1 MPLARRICVAVCI
14 VALSALGAAA
24 RAQTYPSKP
33 VRVLTGYPPGGP
45 TELIGRVMTDHLSK
59 AMGQQFYVEGKPGAA
74 GNVAGEILA
83 NSPPDGHTLYIVG
96 MGIMATNHVLYPDM
110 KFDPTKAFAPIT
122 VLVRLPILLE
132 VSTKL
137 PPKTYKEFVE
147 FMRTT
152 KTPLNHGSPGM
163 GTLPHLA
170 AELFRSKIGFQ
181 STHVPY
187 RGTGPFA
194 QAMQQGELQW
204 SWDVPHTAMTLSK
217 NGAVRLLA
225 VASAK
230 RVEQFPDVP
239 TLAEHG
245 YGATDWNA
253 WFGLV
258 APAGTPKETIDRL
271 AGEIA
276 GGFKQP
282 DNVARL
288 RNAGYEPATTT
299 PEEMARMSAKDRVLW
314 TEVVRTNNIKAD

>member
-1 MPLARRICVAVCI
+1 MSLRRISVATLALIAV
-14 VALSALGAAA
+14 LSAADAL
-24 RAQTYPSKP
+24 AQSYPSRP
-33 VRVLTGYPPGGP
+33 VRILIGYPPGGP
-45 TELIGRVMTDHLSK
+45 TELIGRVLADHMTK
-59 AMGQQFYVEGKPGAA
+59 ALGQPFYVEGKPGAA
-74 GNVAGEILA
+74 GNVAGEITA
-83 NSPPDGHTLYIVG
+83 NAPPDGHTLNIVG
-96 MGIMATNHVLYPDM
+96 MGIMATNKMLYPDM
-110 KFDPTKAFAPIT
+110 KFDPQTAFAPIT

-137 PPKTYKEFVE
+137 PAKTYQEFVAYARE
-147 FMRTT
+147 SGSSF
-152 KTPLNHGSPGM
+152 NHGSPGI

-194 QAMQQGELQW
+194 AAMQQGELQW
-204 SWDVPHTAMTLSK
+204 SWDVPHSAMTLSK

-230 RVEQFPDVP
+230 RADQFPEVP
-239 TLAEHG
+239 TLAELG
-245 YGATDWNA
+245 FGEADWNA

-258 APAGTPKETIDRL
+258 APAQTPKAIIERL
-271 AGEIA
+271 SAEIRK
-276 GGFKQP
+276 GFHEP

-299 PEEMARMSAKDRVLW
+299 PEEMAKISARDRVLW
-314 TEVVRTNNIKAD
+314 SEVIRANNIKAD